1 MIKFFTYQFE
11 MSKYT
16 SYRLLSEKG
25 IFASFKKLEYQGFKI
40 LYATSEFIHYQID
53 SQIIRKLKLKKIDN
67 NLKTGSVE
75 ERLFQL
81 LEGSEEKEE
90 KDLMNVGSY
99 WTMYSGGFYNY
110 GDDRML
116 STKNDTFIEKRNR
129 DRYCANK
136 YKNRK

>member
-11 MSKYT
+11 MGKYT

-25 IFASFKKLEYQGFKI
+25 IFASFKKIEYQGFKI
-40 LYATSEFIHYQID
+40 LYSTSEFIHYQID

-67 NLKTGSVE
+67 NLKNGSVE

-90 KDLMNVGSY
+90 KEFKDYGSY
-99 WTMYSGGFYNY
+99 WTFYNY
-110 GDDRML
+110 NR
-116 STKNDTFIEKRNR
+116 NDVDLVSNINNNLLEKRWRNK
-129 DRYCANK
+129 YCANK
-136 YKNRK
+136 YKNKK